1 MIDTI
6 SLRRKILERALL
18 GELTTTITYEE
29 SVEDLKRRIAENRDL
44 WVKQGDAKKEKK
56 TPEID
61 SADIPFNIP
70 SDWCWTRIGHL
81 FQHNTGKALNSS
93 NTEGEYFEYITTSN
107 LYWDRFELDELK
119 SMLFKETE
127 LKKCTVRKGD
137 LLVCEGGDIGRAAIW
152 KSDEEI
158 MIQNH
163 IHRLRPYCNL
173 CVRFYYYIF
182 WYYKQI
188 GRINGK
194 GIGLQGLST
203 NTLYNL
209 IVPLPPIDIQW
220 HISNLMDEAFSLLDT
235 IDELQS
241 AYSSDLEV
249 LKSKIIDAGIQG
261 KLTEQLQEDGN
272 AEDLYAVIQEEKER
286 LIKEKKIKKSKALPE
301 ITEDEMPFEISD
313 NWKWVRLVDL
323 CKQVTD
329 GTHKTPNYTEKGI
342 PFLSVKDIS
351 SGFMNFSGTKFIST
365 EEHEQLVKRCK
376 PEKSDILFCR
386 IGTLGKA
393 IEIDTDIQFSIFVS
407 LGLIKPIETRIT
419 RYLVYVLNSGYGYEW
434 IKQHKAGDSM
444 HAAKINLDMLRTFPV
459 PIPPIKEMERIVDK
473 VNMLLDMI

>member
-220 HISNLMDEAFSLLDT
+220 HISNLMDEAFSLLNT

-261 KLTEQLQEDGN
+261 KLTEQLPEDGN
-272 AEDLYAVIQEEKER
+272 AEDLYAAIQEEKAR
-286 LIKEKKIKKSKALPE
+286 LSKEKKIKKSKALPE
-301 ITEDEMPFEISD
+301 ITEEEIPFEIPD
-313 NWKWVRLVDL
+313 NWKWVRMSEVLDVR
-323 CKQVTD
+323 D
-329 GTHKTPNYTEKGI
+329 GTHDSPKYHVEGI
-342 PFLSVKDIS
+342 PMITSKNLSNGALDFSNVKYVSEQDAEKINERSSVDDGDVLFAMIGTIGNPVLVKKEFDFVIKNVALFKPFENTDIS
-351 SGFMNFSGTKFIST
+351 MEYIYWYLRR
-365 EEHEQLVKRCK
+365 EQYVFKRIVTGGLQ
-376 PEKSDILFCR
+376 P
-386 IGTLGKA
+386 
-393 IEIDTDIQFSIFVS
+393 FVS
-407 LGLIKPIETRIT
+407 L
-419 RYLVYVLNSGYGYEW
+419 
-434 IKQHKAGDSM
+434 KQFREHVMPLPPLSQQL
-444 HAAKINLDMLRTFPV
+444 KIADRLST
-459 PIPPIKEMERIVDK
+459 IVDS
-473 VNMLLDMI
+473 VEMV